1 MLSALSHILDSFA
14 SSQDM
19 ATFEESESNLD
30 LLLQILLQVCQD
42 LDASFDG
49 YSGGINKSL
58 FLSFLGVIDA
68 CADAIYYFFESMPIQ
83 CKHQVATS
91 FASVAQASVIIWEIF
106 CEQNTLRQPSIVVG
120 TLKICIDKIPSIVD
134 KVERVV
140 GQCVVRKSSSA
151 HLCEILH
158 QCTSQ
163 LVPKQRNGVD
173 NTPPCVK
180 ACACN
185 ADDVAT
191 VIDRLEVA
199 FAEKKTS
206 PTDTDGVCPPK
217 SEVGQVRMP
226 TMTRKTLMS
235 VYNIAI
241 GASANIWNES
251 YRFIAGGGNN
261 KFHMMIQS
269 PEDKKLALASR
280 RIVDFANLHSSI
292 CCMFGVRSDQN
303 NIDMNAA
310 ETDDSI
316 DTSTVHAEILS
327 YQQKAKLCSCIEKMS
342 MTLTVALKQVI
353 KYLKESSS
361 AICQK
366 YLSNQIKLKE
376 SLICILGFLHSHSV
390 NSSDMKLSIFTG
402 FMRWR
407 ANEERAFSLSLYES
421 GKDVDDGTG
430 YAILGRLPKVLLR
443 LEGLVAGLRELNSL
457 VNSTRRHDDI
467 MIERTLI
474 LEKYVSTLMNGSMA
488 LVELDDFRG
497 MVRRCIE
504 TLDEGEDELTTN
516 GVDDVLLSN
525 EDESDEEFEDEH
537 MPSSSGKRQM
547 RRLYPLI
554 RKSRRITLRSRNETV
569 DDWLT
574 MDDDDHGRAA
584 GEKYNSNDAF
594 VDLEDFLV
602 EG

>member
-1 MLSALSHILDSFA
+1 
-14 SSQDM
+14 
-19 ATFEESESNLD
+19 
-30 LLLQILLQVCQD
+30 
-42 LDASFDG
+42 
-49 YSGGINKSL
+49 
-58 FLSFLGVIDA
+58 
-68 CADAIYYFFESMPIQ
+68 
-83 CKHQVATS
+83 
-91 FASVAQASVIIWEIF
+91 
-106 CEQNTLRQPSIVVG
+106 
-120 TLKICIDKIPSIVD
+120 
-134 KVERVV
+134 
-140 GQCVVRKSSSA
+140 
-151 HLCEILH
+151 
-158 QCTSQ
+158 
-163 LVPKQRNGVD
+163 
-173 NTPPCVK
+173 
-180 ACACN
+180 
-185 ADDVAT
+185 
-191 VIDRLEVA
+191 
-199 FAEKKTS
+199 
-206 PTDTDGVCPPK
+206 
-217 SEVGQVRMP
+217 
-226 TMTRKTLMS
+226 
-235 VYNIAI
+235 
-241 GASANIWNES
+241 
-251 YRFIAGGGNN
+251 
-261 KFHMMIQS
+261 
-269 PEDKKLALASR
+269 
-280 RIVDFANLHSSI
+280 
-292 CCMFGVRSDQN
+292 
-303 NIDMNAA
+303 
-310 ETDDSI
+310 
-316 DTSTVHAEILS
+316 
-327 YQQKAKLCSCIEKMS
+327 
-342 MTLTVALKQVI
+342 
-353 KYLKESSS
+353 
-361 AICQK
+361 
-366 YLSNQIKLKE
+366 
-376 SLICILGFLHSHSV
+376 
-390 NSSDMKLSIFTG
+390 MKLSIFTG

-421 GKDVDDGTG
+421 GKDDDDGTG